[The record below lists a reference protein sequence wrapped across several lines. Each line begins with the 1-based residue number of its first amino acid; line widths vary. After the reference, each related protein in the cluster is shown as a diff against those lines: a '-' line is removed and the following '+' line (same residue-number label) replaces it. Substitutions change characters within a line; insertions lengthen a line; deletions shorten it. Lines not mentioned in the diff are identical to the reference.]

1 MTANNQQRKE
11 LEEKIL
17 SKRQQIDFEQKDLEE
32 TANLSPENRENP
44 DVMEETKNYDD
55 PADSVIEKDE
65 MKSLKA
71 AEEQLKTLLKEL
83 HDLDGK

>member
-1 MTANNQQRKE
+1 MTENNEQRKE

-44 DVMEETKNYDD
+44 DIMEETKNYDD
-55 PADSVIEKDE
+55 PADSVIEKDK
-65 MKSLKA
+65 MKSLQV
-71 AEEQLKTLLKEL
+71 AEKQLKTLLKEL
-83 HDLDGK
+83 DELKSK

>member
-1 MTANNQQRKE
+1 MTANNQRRKE

-55 PADSVIEKDE
+55 PADSVIEKAE
-65 MKSLKA
+65 MKSLQA
-71 AEEQLKTLLKEL
+71 AEQQLKTLLKEL
-83 HDLDGK
+83 DDLDD

>member
-1 MTANNQQRKE
+1 MMGNNEQRKE

-44 DVMEETKNYDD
+44 DIMEETKNYDD

-65 MKSLKA
+65 MKSLQA
-71 AEEQLKTLLKEL
+71 AEKQLKTLLKEL
-83 HDLDGK
+83 DDLKGK

>member
-1 MTANNQQRKE
+1 MTENNEQRKE

-55 PADSVIEKDE
+55 PADSVVEKDE
-65 MKSLKA
+65 MKSLQA
-71 AEEQLKTLLKEL
+71 AEKQLKTLLKEL
-83 HDLDGK
+83 NNLNRK